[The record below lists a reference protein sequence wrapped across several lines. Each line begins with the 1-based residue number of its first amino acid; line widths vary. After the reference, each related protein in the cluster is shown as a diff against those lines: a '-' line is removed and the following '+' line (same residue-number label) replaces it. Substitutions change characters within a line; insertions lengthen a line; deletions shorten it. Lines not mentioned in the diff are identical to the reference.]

1 MELNDKLATLRK
13 EKEWTQEQLADK
25 LYVSRTA
32 ISKWESGRGYPSI
45 DSLKAITKLFG
56 VTIDELLSGD
66 ELVSLAEADGREKTI
81 GMRHLIFGLLD
92 CMLALLFFLPF
103 FGQPEGDA
111 VLHVSLLALDTAAY
125 IRAAFISYTSL
136 AALFGVAEL
145 GFQNI
150 QLQLWQRSRTAISIL
165 ISIFG
170 VVLFTASPQQY
181 AATLVFILL
190 IAKGFLLIKQR

>member
-1 MELNDKLATLRK
+1 MELNDKLAALRK
-13 EKEWTQEQLADK
+13 EREWTQEQLADK

-45 DSLKAITKLFG
+45 DSLRAISMLFG
-56 VTIDELLSGD
+56 VTIDDLLSGE
-66 ELVSLAEADGREKTI
+66 ELITLAEADGREKALN
-81 GMRHLIFGLLD
+81 MRHLIFGLLD

-111 VLHVSLLALDTAAY
+111 VLHVSLLALDTATY
-125 IRAAFISYTSL
+125 IRIAFILYTSL
-136 AALFGVAEL
+136 ATLFGIAEL
-145 GFQNI
+145 GLQNL
-150 QLQLWQRSRTAISIL
+150 QLQLWQRSRAFISL
-165 ISIFG
+165 LLSISG